1 MSEMDVRV
9 LFVACVLPVMV
20 LGFQD
25 GAGAQACLNLIPVHD
40 GTTANTTQAP
50 YSITVNATSIKQGTT
65 VTVTLNATAA
75 DGYFKG
81 FLVQARCTKCT
92 TADTAIVPGTF
103 AKYTASDDTIQTKN
117 CAGVDQ
123 NSITHTSAVEKTSAM
138 FTWTAPSDFDV
149 SQGIEFRAAVVQT
162 RPIWWNTVMSDE
174 ISVTAAPSSSSQSAL
189 GMAVVLVSITASLLL

>member
-1 MSEMDVRV
+1 MDVRV

-103 AKYTASDDTIQTKN
+103 AKYTASDDTIKTKT
-117 CAGVDQ
+117 CAGAEK
-123 NSITHTSAVEKTSAM
+123 NSMTHTSRSMKTSAV
-138 FTWTAPSDFDV
+138 FTWTAPSNFDV
-149 SQGIEFRAAVVQT
+149 SQGVKFRATIVKDK
-162 RPIWWNTVMSDE
+162 PIWWTNVASQE
-174 ISVTAAPSSSSQSAL
+174 ISITGTNSAPHVAPVV
-189 GMAVVLVSITASLLL
+189 AVVMAFSILGSSLLA

>member
-1 MSEMDVRV
+1 MTEHILLV
-9 LFVACVLPVMV
+9 VACVLPAVV
-20 LGFQD
+20 WGFSR
-25 GAGAQACLNLIPVHD
+25 GAGDQACINLTPNHD
-40 GTTANTTQAP
+40 STSQNSTPP
-50 YSITVNATSIKQGTT
+50 YTLIVDTTSIRQGGV

-75 DGYFKG
+75 GDTFRG

-103 AKYTASDDTIQTKN
+103 AKYNASDDTIQTKN

-138 FTWTAPSDFDV
+138 FTWTAPSDYDV

-162 RPIWWNTVMSDE
+162 RPVWWNTLMSEE
-174 ISVTAAPSSSSQSAL
+174 ISVTAAPSSSSHTVL
-189 GMAVVLVSITASLLL
+189 GMAVVIVSITASLLL